1 MMDDQ
6 VFKFM
11 GDLEEFNYADEW
23 KKAEEKLVKEKDETK
38 EKLKLQAFSLKMVP
52 VFAKSEIVD
61 AIDGKIE
68 FSQSFI
74 DAVHKYKKDIE
85 KTWPKE
91 IKEFV
96 FGKVF

>member
-1 MMDDQ
+1 
-6 VFKFM
+6 
-11 GDLEEFNYADEW
+11 
-23 KKAEEKLVKEKDETK
+23 
-38 EKLKLQAFSLKMVP
+38 MVP

>member
-1 MMDDQ
+1 MQ
-6 VFKFM
+6 A
-11 GDLEEFNYADEW
+11 LN
-23 KKAEEKLVKEKDETK
+23 
-38 EKLKLQAFSLKMVP
+38 LKRVP

-61 AIDGKIE
+61 MIEGKGE

-74 DAVHKYKKDIE
+74 DAAHKYKKEIE

-96 FGKVF
+96 FEKVFK